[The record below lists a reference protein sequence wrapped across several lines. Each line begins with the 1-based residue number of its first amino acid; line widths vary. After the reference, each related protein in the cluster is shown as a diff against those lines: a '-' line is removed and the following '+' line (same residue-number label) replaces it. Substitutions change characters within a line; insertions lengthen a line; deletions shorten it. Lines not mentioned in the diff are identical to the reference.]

1 MYSLLAAFFRKFDG
15 PAGHRRFS
23 AWRTGIVLFWGGAA
37 ASAVHALPYNPVQIE
52 VEPVTA
58 ADRLTQGGVAWGDMD
73 GDGNLDLVMSGQ
85 TAAGTR
91 QLRVYTNG
99 GSPGFAINAAQTE
112 VFGLNNGLAAGEIA
126 LGDLNGDGRLDIV
139 VTGNR
144 GAAATRQILVA
155 INNGGLSFT
164 QNTVDAGSG
173 LDGGE
178 PALGDFDNDG
188 DLDLA
193 VSGLDP
199 AGARQF
205 RVYRN
210 NGDGTFD
217 PNQIEVPGAAGSGYA
232 TRSAVAWG
240 DYNNDG
246 LLDLLVSGQAAAGR
260 RLHLFTNNGNG
271 GFTGPV
277 DPTAGVGGFSDADA
291 VFLDLN
297 NDGLLDIVAM
307 GLSGGANAQLR
318 AYRNNGGPGFT
329 FTAFDIPGAINLGF
343 RNGAL
348 AAGDSNNDGLP
359 DIGVIGLRPATGN
372 VEIWLYRNNG
382 GFGFTQFNVESA
394 ANLGLQNG
402 GLAWADYNA
411 TNSID
416 FLASGSDN
424 GGARQTRIYQNQVS
438 TAVAPTAPATLAA
451 AFAFST
457 TGFSTATFKWDPG
470 SDSGAGATGAN
481 TLAYDLEVSTLS
493 SFARETISMA
503 STATPRL
510 GNYFRPP
517 LIYDGNT
524 RHGAVLRSTQPW
536 SGNNAHP
543 GLLTD
548 TTYYFRVRTVDA
560 GLLQSAPSATQT
572 LWTGVPPT
580 TSTLVAV
587 AGTGPGDIVLTW
599 TAPGD
604 DMIYNNLVGNYR
616 IQYSS
621 NAATAWS
628 TSTTPSGAYTATI
641 ATSAAVGAAQQT
653 TVTVTTND
661 TYYIVIWSQ
670 DDVGEWSDLSNVAN
684 TVPGLILR
692 SVTVTGSPYNFGSL
706 AVGASSVTASGITVT
721 NSGNVPTTYFL
732 EAATTTAGS
741 PWILQPALPAGPD
754 APVIEGGFHATRPG
768 AGLFGPEDVITNASQ
783 SSSASAYSIDGTQT
797 GVSVG
802 IGQVRTLWFKLDM
815 PTTSATSTAQN
826 ITVTITANP

>member
-1 MYSLLAAFFRKFDG
+1 MAIKSASSRRPLLGPRSFFW
-15 PAGHRRFS
+15 AGGLLVFLLRGNLPV
-23 AWRTGIVLFWGGAA
+23 AL
-37 ASAVHALPYNPVQIE
+37 ALPYNPAQIE
-52 VEPVTA
+52 IEPVTA

-73 GDGNLDLVMSGQ
+73 GDGDLDLVMSGQ
-85 TAAGTR
+85 TSAGTR

-99 GSPGFAINAAQTE
+99 GAPGFAINAAQTE
-112 VFGLNNGLAAGEIA
+112 VFGLNNGLATGEIA

-155 INNGGLSFT
+155 INNGALSFT
-164 QNTVDAGSG
+164 QSTVDAGSG

-210 NGDGTFD
+210 NGNGTFD
-217 PNQIEVPGAAGSGYA
+217 ANQIEVPGAAGNGYA

-240 DYNNDG
+240 DYNSDG
-246 LLDLLVSGQAAAGR
+246 FLDLLVSGQAAAGR

-277 DPTAGVGGFSDADA
+277 DPTTGVGGFSDADA
-291 VFLDLN
+291 VFVDLN

-318 AYRNNGGPGFT
+318 AYRNNGGPGFA
-329 FTAFDIPGAINLGF
+329 FTAFDIPGAGNQGF

-348 AAGDSNNDGLP
+348 TVGDSNNDGLP

-372 VEIWLYRNNG
+372 VEIWVYRNNG
-382 GFGFTQFNVESA
+382 AFGFTQFNVESA

-402 GLAWADYNA
+402 GLAWADFNA
-411 TNSID
+411 TNSLD

-424 GGARQTRIYQNQVS
+424 GGARQMRIYQNQIS
-438 TAVAPTAPATLAA
+438 TAVAPAAPATLAA
-451 AFAFST
+451 SFAFGT

-470 SDSGAGATGAN
+470 TDSGAGATPAN
-481 TLAYDLEVSTLS
+481 TLTYDLEVSTLS

-517 LIYDGNT
+517 QIYDGNT

-536 SGNNAHP
+536 AGNNAHP

-548 TTYYFRVRTVDA
+548 TTYYFRVRTIDA
-560 GLLQSAPSATQT
+560 GLLQSPPSAPQT

-587 AGTGPGDIVLTW
+587 AGSSPGEIVLTW

-604 DMIYNNLVGNYR
+604 DMIYNNLSGNYR

-621 NAATAWS
+621 NAATLWS
-628 TSTTPSGAYTATI
+628 TSTTPSGAYTTTI
-641 ATSAAVGAAQQT
+641 ATGAVVGAAQRT

-661 TYYIVIWSQ
+661 PYYLVLWSQ
-670 DDVGEWSDLSNVAN
+670 DDVGEWSAISNVAN
-684 TVPGLILR
+684 TAPGVILR
-692 SVTVTGSPYNFGSL
+692 SVTVTGSPYNFGTL

-754 APVIEGGFHATRPG
+754 APVIAGGFHATRPG

-802 IGQVRTLWFKLDM
+802 IGQVRTLWFTLDM